1 MGNDGSSV
9 RRNWAIIGTFTVI
22 ICIIIGLYFY
32 NNYFRQS
39 NAQLIETVPTDAV
52 FIFQIHDNRAFVSDA
67 TPLLPYL
74 NEVFNMTSFSG
85 FEFFLDQLQS
95 SKHEFII
102 SGHQNGDNTSLLYS
116 FRVPE
121 NIFDKLFIKL
131 KIDPRNFTAFNDAKI
146 YNFGTHYKR
155 FQFTYHNGVFSISE
169 DLELLK
175 KSIVQLK
182 SMKNLLGNRSFQK
195 IYGLVN
201 KNQKQNWIILN
212 NSTFFSSLHKI
223 FKPEFHGFLSNVS
236 SNPSWSAYQIRFNDN
251 EISMMGYSTVDK
263 AYETLMEE
271 QKNSITH
278 FSPIL
283 PFYTNFYTTFN
294 TPNPAH
300 FFSKFQGNK
309 TYSISLANYQIL
321 QPLSTTYFSLNQDSI
336 SYYYMAFKCDTAI
349 TPISTLLIQDSTN
362 QKIMYK
368 NIPIYISSLTDVYP
382 HLNKRYKSEKLSYFI
397 TYQNYYI
404 FSSSPEALQYYL
416 KVTPNNNIESSPYYR
431 FAKSNLPSENSFE
444 FFLSATSA
452 KKWEKYLHKDYFK
465 LNIAKNLKLISY
477 SYSLPQDELIGVNV
491 FIKF

>member
-32 NNYFRQS
+32 NNFFRQT

-52 FIFQIHDNRAFVSDA
+52 YIFQIHDNRAFVSDA

-74 NEVFNMTSFSG
+74 TEVFNMSSFSG
-85 FEFFLDQLQS
+85 FEFFLDQLHS

-102 SGHQNGDNTSLLYS
+102 SGHQNGENTTLLYS

-121 NIFDKLFIKL
+121 SIFENLFAKL
-131 KIDPRNFTAFNDAKI
+131 KLDPRNYSAFNDAKI
-146 YNFGTHYKR
+146 YTYGTHYKR
-155 FQFTYHNGVFSISE
+155 FFFTFHNGVFSISE
-169 DLELLK
+169 DIDLLK
-175 KSIVQLK
+175 KSIAQLK

-201 KNQKQNWIILN
+201 KNKKQNWIILN
-212 NSTFFSSLHKI
+212 NSTFFNSLHKI

-236 SNPSWSAYQIRFNDN
+236 SDPSWSAYQIRFNEN
-251 EISMMGYSTVDK
+251 EVSMMGYSTVDK
-263 AYETLMEE
+263 AYESVMEQ
-271 QKNSITH
+271 QKNCKTH

-283 PFYTNFYTTFN
+283 PFYTNFYTTYN
-294 TPNPAH
+294 TPNPTQY
-300 FFSKFQGNK
+300 FSKIPESK
-309 TYSISLANYQIL
+309 TYSLSLENYKIL
-321 QPLSTTYFSLNQDSI
+321 QPQSTTYFSLNQDSI
-336 SYYYMAFKCDTAI
+336 SYYYMAFLCDT
-349 TPISTLLIQDSTN
+349 TLTSISALLTLDSTN

-368 NIPIYISSLTDVYP
+368 NTPIYISKLTAVYP

-397 TYQNYYI
+397 DFQGYYI
-404 FSSSPEALQYYL
+404 FASTQEALQYYL

-444 FFLSATSA
+444 FFLSATSS
-452 KKWEKYLHKDYFK
+452 KKWEKYLHQDFYK